1 MSLVLQRFTHTDIP
15 AVCDY
20 IESIREFEEI
30 VRVIPKDRPVC
41 EEKLRSLL
49 EGGEGIG
56 VVVYDTEYDKVVG
69 IGLAILVEM
78 WWTSDK
84 TWNNVLLFVDPR
96 YRQSGAYSLLMD
108 FFKKLP
114 DATGIPLYFDVISG
128 PETNFK
134 VYDRVFTSKG
144 LTRVGT
150 SFIYEPKDRAA

>member
-15 AVCDY
+15 TVCDY

-69 IGLAILVEM
+69 IGIAVLVEM
-78 WWTSDK
+78 WWSSEK
-84 TWNNVLLFVDPR
+84 TWNNVLLYVDPR
-96 YRQSGAYSLLMD
+96 YRRTSASRLLMN
-108 FFKKLP
+108 FFKKLS
-114 DATGIPLYFDVISG
+114 DSSGLPLYFDVISG
-128 PETNFK
+128 SETTFNKYEKYF
-134 VYDRVFTSKG
+134 SING
-144 LTRVGT
+144 LTKIGS
-150 SFIYEPKDRAA
+150 SFIYGTPV